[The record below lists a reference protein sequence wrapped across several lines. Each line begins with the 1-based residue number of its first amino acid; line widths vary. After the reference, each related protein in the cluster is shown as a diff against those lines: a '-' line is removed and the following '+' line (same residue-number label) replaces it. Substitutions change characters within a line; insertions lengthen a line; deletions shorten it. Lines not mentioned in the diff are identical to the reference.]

1 MGRWDKKKQKNTL
14 NDDIYK
20 ELLIMYQNGKGRSRN
35 KDKDTP
41 GATKNRIYSTST
53 YEGYKR
59 QCKRFSKWL
68 KKEYPEIKH
77 LNKVKIEHVNE
88 YLQSM
93 IEEDLS
99 ASSISTSKA
108 AIAKVLH
115 VSSEEFIKTPERYRK
130 DIKRSRNT
138 VKRDKNISEETERKF
153 AKLTSAIG
161 GRRREMEALKGTDL
175 AFNKHGEPFVYIKN
189 GKGGKKRYAMIIGE
203 TPEET
208 EEIVQ
213 IFKQA
218 GKLKICSKLPSA
230 FDNHFYRGIYAKR
243 IYNRFAKPEEKL
255 PDKRKYIMRKD
266 RAGEVLDRRAMKITS
281 RCLGHNRIDI
291 IARHYLYN

>member
-161 GRRREMEALKGTDL
+161 GRRREMEALKGTD
-175 AFNKHGEPFVYIKN
+175 
-189 GKGGKKRYAMIIGE
+189 KKW
-203 TPEET
+203 
-208 EEIVQ
+208 
-213 IFKQA
+213 
-218 GKLKICSKLPSA
+218 
-230 FDNHFYRGIYAKR
+230 
-243 IYNRFAKPEEKL
+243 
-255 PDKRKYIMRKD
+255 
-266 RAGEVLDRRAMKITS
+266 
-281 RCLGHNRIDI
+281 
-291 IARHYLYN
+291 

>member
-20 ELLIMYQNGKGRSRN
+20 ELLTMYQNGKGRSRN
-35 KDKDTP
+35 KDKDIP
-41 GATKNRIYSTST
+41 GATKNKIYSTNT

-59 QCKRFSKWL
+59 QCRRFSKWL
-68 KKEYPEIKH
+68 KKEHPEVKH
-77 LNKVKIEHVNE
+77 LNQVKIEHVNE
-88 YLQSM
+88 YLQTM
-93 IEEDLS
+93 IEENLS
-99 ASSISTSKA
+99 ASSISTAKA

-130 DIKRSRNT
+130 DIKRSRNI
-138 VKRDKNISEETERKF
+138 VKRDKNLSKETEKKF

-175 AFNKHGEPFVYIKN
+175 KFNKHGVPFVYIKN
-189 GKGGKKRYAMIIGE
+189 GKGGKKRYAMIVGE
-203 TPEET
+203 TREET
-208 EEIVQ
+208 EEIIE

-218 GKLKICSKLPSA
+218 GKLNICSKLPTA
-230 FDNHFYRGIYAKR
+230 FDNHFYRGAYAKR
-243 IYNRFAKPEEKL
+243 VYNKFARPEEKI
-255 PDKRKYIMRKD
+255 PDKQKYIMRKD
-266 RAGEVLDRRAMKITS
+266 RAGQILDRRAMKITS

-291 IARHYLYN
+291 IARHYLY

>member
-20 ELLIMYQNGKGRSRN
+20 ELLTMYQNGKGRSRN

-59 QCKRFSKWL
+59 QCRRFSRWL
-68 KKEYPEIKH
+68 KKEHPEVKH
-77 LNKVKIEHVNE
+77 LNQVKIEHVNK
-88 YLQSM
+88 YLETM
-93 IEEDLS
+93 IEEEFS
-99 ASSISTSKA
+99 ASSISTAKA

-115 VSSEEFIKTPERYRK
+115 VSSQEFIKTPERYRK
-130 DIKRSRNT
+130 DIKKSRNS
-138 VKRDKNISEETERKF
+138 VKRDKNISKETERKF

-175 AFNKHGEPFVYIKN
+175 RFNKRGTPFVYIKN
-189 GKGGKKRYAMIIGE
+189 GKGGKKRYAMVVGE

-208 EEIVQ
+208 EEIIE
-213 IFKQA
+213 IFKQS
-218 GKLKICSKLPSA
+218 GKLNICSKLPSA
-230 FDNHFYRGIYAKR
+230 FDNHYYRGVYAKR
-243 IYNRFAKPEEKL
+243 VYNKFARPEEKI
-255 PDKRKYIMRKD
+255 PDKQKYIMRKD

>member
-20 ELLIMYQNGKGRSRN
+20 ELLSMYQSGKGRSRN

-41 GATKNRIYSTST
+41 GATKNRIYSTNT

-59 QCKRFSKWL
+59 QCKRFSKWI
-68 KKEYPEIKH
+68 KKEHLEVKH
-77 LNKVKIEHVNE
+77 LNQVKIEHVNE

-99 ASSISTSKA
+99 ASSISTAKA

-130 DIKRSRNT
+130 DIKRNRKT
-138 VKRDKNISEETERKF
+138 VKRDKNISKETEKKF
-153 AKLTSAIG
+153 AKLTAAIG

-175 AFNKHGEPFVYIKN
+175 KFNKHGVPFVYIKN
-189 GKGGKKRYAMIIGE
+189 GKGGKKRYAMIVGE

-208 EEIVQ
+208 EEIIE

-218 GKLKICSKLPSA
+218 GKLNICSKLPSA
-230 FDNHFYRGIYAKR
+230 FDNHYYRGVYAKR
-243 IYNRFAKPEEKL
+243 VYNKFARPEEKI
-255 PDKRKYIMRKD
+255 PDKQKYIMRKD
-266 RAGEVLDRRAMKITS
+266 RAGEVLDRRAMEITS
-281 RCLGHNRIDI
+281 RNLGHNRIDV
-291 IARHYLYN
+291 IARHYLY